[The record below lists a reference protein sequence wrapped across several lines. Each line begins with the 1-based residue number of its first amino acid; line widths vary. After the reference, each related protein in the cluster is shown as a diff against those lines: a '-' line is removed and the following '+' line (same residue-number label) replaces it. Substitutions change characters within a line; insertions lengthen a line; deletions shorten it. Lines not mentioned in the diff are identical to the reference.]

1 MLNADDVGSDI
12 DMAITYKNMDALPA
26 LSIEKPSE
34 DASKSDNPLAAAV
47 DSYADLDNSSIE
59 KVLH

>member
-1 MLNADDVGSDI
+1 MSLLNADDVGSDI

-34 DASKSDNPLAAAV
+34 DASKSDNPDNPRGAAL
-47 DSYADLDNSSIE
+47 DS
-59 KVLH
+59 